1 MPKDQS
7 KKMHVK
13 KSAKNRAIEKNE
25 EDFKEII
32 YDLTLAFENLKKNL
46 GKDATKDKLENKEIF
61 LGKVQLG
68 HGFMFQ
74 VKLANGQIIQVST
87 PGNLALHDMIK
98 QVAVGTE
105 NNEDMQPY
113 ILILK
118 NQRMKTGETLC
129 LISDNNPEI
138 TEQRFELLKQA
149 GIQLPIK
156 AIDEIIFEAEEKEIN
171 VEDL

>member
-13 KSAKNRAIEKNE
+13 KSAKIRAVERNE

-32 YDLTLAFENLKKNL
+32 YDLTLAYEFLKKTL

-61 LGKVQLG
+61 IGKVQLG

-74 VKLANGQIIQVST
+74 VKLVNGQIIQVST
-87 PGNLALHDMIK
+87 PGNIALHDMIK
-98 QVAVGTE
+98 QVALGTE
-105 NNEDMQPY
+105 NNEDMQVY

-118 NQRMKTGETLC
+118 NQRMKIGETLA
-129 LISDNNPEI
+129 LISDNDPEI
-138 TEQRFELLKQA
+138 TQQRFNLLEKA
-149 GIQLPIK
+149 GIQLPIT
-156 AIDEIIFEAEEKEIN
+156 INDEIIFEAEEKEIN
-171 VEDL
+171 PEDL

>member
-13 KSAKNRAIEKNE
+13 KSAKLRAVEKNE

-61 LGKVQLG
+61 IGKVQLG

-98 QVAVGTE
+98 QVALGTE

-118 NQRMKTGETLC
+118 GKKIGETLC

-138 TEQRFELLKQA
+138 TEQRFELLGKA

-156 AIDEIIFEAEEKEIN
+156 PIDEIIFEAEEKEIN
-171 VEDL
+171 PEDL

>member
-1 MPKDQS
+1 MPKDQA

-13 KSAKNRAIEKNE
+13 KSAKNRAVEKNE

-32 YDLTLAFENLKKNL
+32 YDLTLAYETLKKKL

-61 LGKVQLG
+61 IGKVQLG

-74 VKLANGQIIQVST
+74 VKLVNGQIIQVST
-87 PGNLALHDMIK
+87 PGNIALHDMIK
-98 QVAVGTE
+98 QVALGTE

-118 NQRMKTGETLC
+118 GKRAETLA
-129 LISDNNPEI
+129 LISDNDPEI
-138 TEQRFELLKQA
+138 TEKRFDLLEKA

-156 AIDEIIFEAEEKEIN
+156 VNDEIIFEAEEKEIN